1 MAIGHC
7 DIAIDEI
14 KNLRADL
21 TLDDGSP
28 FDLENNFEYGIQN
41 IGDSEVS
48 LTEREVSRGV
58 PTLISGDVVLI
69 PPRGGAYIQVEAASN
84 FYAWSLNA
92 RSRIS
97 VTKMGS
103 I

>member
-1 MAIGHC
+1 MAIGHVN
-7 DIAIDEI
+7 IAVDAI
-14 KNLRADL
+14 KNLRTDL
-21 TLDDGSP
+21 TLDDGSLFP
-28 FDLENNFEYGIQN
+28 LENGFEYGIQN
-41 IGDSEVS
+41 IADSEVS
-48 LTEREVSRGV
+48 LTERETSRGV

-69 PPRGGAYIQVEAASN
+69 PPRGAAYIQVEAASN

-92 RSRIS
+92 PSRIS